1 LIVLEPIL
9 SKVFFVIMDFFNEF
23 NRYLEK
29 VSIPLSK
36 EQQKLFYEFYQ
47 FLTKKNLEINFTRL
61 HDLDDIIKK
70 HFIDSII
77 IKKIL
82 EEQNIPI
89 PNQLMDL
96 GTGGGFPGI
105 PLAILSPENHFILV
119 ESRKNRVDYLKELIN
134 ILNLRNVEVV
144 HKTLTYKD
152 NLNCNGVITR
162 AFERIKETA
171 IRTTNSL
178 EKDGLLILLK
188 GPNCEEEIREM
199 NSKFFSL
206 LLDYDY
212 TLPEI
217 KKTHEKDKRKLIVFK
232 KNISKETLL
241 EPVNR
246 YYFKLREYINI
257 KSINSDQNVFFKKI
271 KKLEESKEIKKQN
284 LALVAGNKIIRD
296 YIKHYPENIV
306 AIVFNKQTDE
316 KDLKNFYLTT
326 KEKNPDI
333 EYNFISSELIQQLE
347 LNQYK
352 PPYLMVKIS
361 PLLPIE
367 ELDIN
372 QPFLILPLQ
381 DPSNLGACVRSAY
394 AFGIKNIVL
403 LKESCNPYLL
413 KSIKSSAG
421 SVFYCNFF
429 DLKSEDRIHFLEKI
443 KIPIF
448 ILDTTGKDITTLKKI
463 LQNFGLILGEEGK
476 GIPQDLENLNFEKIT
491 IPMKTPIDSLNVSVA
506 CGITLFYLTNL
517 T

>member
-1 LIVLEPIL
+1 
-9 SKVFFVIMDFFNEF
+9 MDFFNEF
-23 NRYLEK
+23 NHYLEK

-82 EEQNIPI
+82 EEQNITI

-178 EKDGLLILLK
+178 EKDGLLIFLK

-199 NSKFFSL
+199 NLKFFSL

-232 KNISKETLL
+232 
-241 EPVNR
+241 
-246 YYFKLREYINI
+246 YFINI
-257 KSINSDQNVFFKKI
+257 MVIHFFKKI

-284 LALVAGNKIIRD
+284 LALVAGDKIFRD
-296 YIKHYPENIV
+296 YIKHYSENIV

-352 PPYLMVKIS
+352 PPYLMVKIP

-421 SVFYCNFF
+421 AVFYCNFF

-463 LQNFGLILGEEGK
+463 PQNFGLILGEEGK

-517 T
+517 P